1 MKPRS
6 LRSFRRNPERVAD
19 PLDNVI
25 AESVNM
31 RCTGCGA
38 TWSARLGVFRDEIEA
53 ADTVCP
59 TCGPDQLPPAAA

>member
-31 RCTGCGA
+31 RCTVCGA
-38 TWSARLGVFRDEIEA
+38 TWSARLGVFSDEVEPSDA
-53 ADTVCP
+53 VCK
-59 TCGPDQLPPAAA
+59 TCGPGQLPPAAA